1 MRISFALVVGCLL
14 RLGGVDA
21 VVAQGPAAQASAD
34 PASIQKVVDEIC
46 SDGGAWLQCYS
57 LDPAKCRSITTGFVD
72 PCVRRVIA
80 KPSQDPNLHPLA
92 QMLGCFNQE
101 FMSKY
106 GAGEVKTPKC
116 ANPMKHLMGPAK

>member
-1 MRISFALVVGCLL
+1 MRMFVVLVLVCLV
-14 RLGGVDA
+14 RLDGFDA
-21 VVAQGPAAQASAD
+21 VVAQGLEPQASAD

-46 SDGGAWLQCYS
+46 SDGGAWLRCYS

-80 KPSQDPNLHPLA
+80 KPSQDSNLHPLA
-92 QMLGCFNQE
+92 QMLGCFNEE

-106 GAGEVKTPKC
+106 GAGELKTPEC
-116 ANPMKHLMGPAK
+116 VNPMKHLMGPAQ